1 MKDNF
6 TLKLFI
12 AIPRIIFILFLS
24 VNFMVMND
32 TSDKLYENNYYSLVY
47 PINYVIRSKDNTQGS
62 TGINFT
68 DFESKNSGGGK

>member
-1 MKDNF
+1 M
-6 TLKLFI
+6 
-12 AIPRIIFILFLS
+12 A
-24 VNFMVMND
+24 MND